1 MRVVIAPNSF
11 AGTLTAF
18 EAADAIAEGW
28 RRRRP
33 DDEVVA
39 VPMAD
44 GGDGTLE
51 VVEAAVAGARR
62 HAVEVADARGHAVS
76 ADWLELPNNTAVVE
90 SAQACGLRRL
100 DPKQRNPRLTTTYG
114 VGQLITA
121 AIETGATQIFVGLGG
136 SATVDGGAGMA
147 TALGHRLLREDGNGV
162 KVGGENLRA
171 LERIE
176 ARAPLQVPITAAVD
190 VDATLLGPTG
200 AVAGFALQKGASP
213 LDIPMLEECLT
224 RLADVAERDLP
235 GGPWRDLP
243 GAGAAGGLAFGLA
256 AFAGAQFR
264 AGADLIATLVGLD
277 EAIAGAAVVITGEGH
292 LDDWSHQ
299 GKAPGAVL
307 QRARTAGARVLAIA
321 GAANSASA
329 ARFDDVALLGRDG
342 LIAPR
347 ERVMAAAAEL
357 AGHSV

>member
-11 AGTLTAF
+11 AGTLSAF
-18 EAADAIAEGW
+18 EAADAIAHGW

-33 DDEVVA
+33 DDDLIA

-51 VVEAAVAGARR
+51 VVEAAVAGAQR
-62 HAVEVADARGHAVS
+62 HTVEVADARGHAVS
-76 ADWLELPNNTAVVE
+76 ADWLELPNGNAVVE

-100 DPKQRNPRLTTTYG
+100 EPKQRNPRLTTTYG
-114 VGQLITA
+114 VGQLIAA
-121 AIETGATQIFVGLGG
+121 AIGAGAKQIFVGLGG

-147 TALGHRLLREDGNGV
+147 TALGHRLLRDDGNGL
-162 KVGGENLRA
+162 KVGGEYLRS
-171 LERIE
+171 LNRIQP
-176 ARAPLQVPITAAVD
+176 RTSLDVPITAAVD

-213 LDIPMLEECLT
+213 LDIPMLEEGLET
-224 RLADVAERDLP
+224 LADVVERDLP
-235 GGPWRDLP
+235 GGPWRDVP

-264 AGADLIATLVGLD
+264 AGADLVAALVSLD
-277 EAIAGAAVVITGEGH
+277 EAIAGADVVITGEGR

-321 GAANSASA
+321 GAANSDSA
-329 ARFDDVALLGRDG
+329 ARFDDVALLGQEG

-347 ERVMAAAAEL
+347 ERVMHAAADLAE
-357 AGHSV
+357 ATT